1 MGSSLARVTDIA
13 SVTPALASGTHQPHD
28 ADDPFAIDPIL
39 VEVVRNG
46 TIESV
51 HHGRVAV
58 TAPDG
63 SLVRELGAV
72 FAPMYP
78 RSSSK
83 PMQAVGMVR
92 GGLDLPPDLLAL
104 VCASHSGEPFHV
116 EGVRR
121 ILAGAGL
128 SETDLQTPP
137 DWPIDDEAA
146 EGVIRAGGEKASI
159 TMNCSGKHA
168 GMLVTAKL
176 NGWPTDTYRDPDHPV
191 QLAILQTIDDL
202 AGEQA
207 SLPAI
212 DGCGAPLYA
221 VSLYGLARAFGR
233 IAAATDGAEAKIAEA
248 IRAYPQNVSG
258 TRRDELALHQAIP
271 GLIGKAGAE
280 AVYAVGL
287 PDGTGIAVKIS
298 DGSPRA
304 RAAAM
309 AATLQKL
316 GYQHPTLDEQ
326 AATPVLGHGRPVG
339 AILPVA
345 AVFERL

>member
-1 MGSSLARVTDIA
+1 MTDIA

-92 GGLDLPPDLLAL
+92 AGLDLAPDLLAL

-233 IAAATDGAEAKIAEA
+233 IAAATDGAEVKIAEA
-248 IRAYPQNVSG
+248 IRAHPENVSG
-258 TRRDELALHQAIP
+258 THRDELALHRAIP

-287 PDGTGIAVKIS
+287 PDGTGIAIKIS

-309 AATLQKL
+309 AATLRRL
-316 GYQHPTLDEQ
+316 GYEHPTLDDQ
-326 AATPVLGHGRPVG
+326 AATPVLGHGQPVG
-339 AILPVA
+339 AIRPVA
-345 AVFERL
+345 AAFERL

>member
-1 MGSSLARVTDIA
+1 MTADSATRHLPKT
-13 SVTPALASGTHQPHD
+13 
-28 ADDPFAIDPIL
+28 DDPFAIDPIL

-63 SLVRELGAV
+63 SLARELGAV

-92 GGLDLPPDLLAL
+92 AGLDLPPELLAL

-121 ILAGAGL
+121 ILADAGL
-128 SETDLQTPP
+128 TEADLQTPP
-137 DWPIDDEAA
+137 DWPIDEEAA
-146 EGVIRAGGEKASI
+146 HDVIRSGGDKASI

-168 GMLVTAKL
+168 GMLATAKL
-176 NGWPTDTYRDPDHPV
+176 NGWPTETYRDPDHPV

-207 SLPAI
+207 TLPAI

-221 VSLYGLARAFGR
+221 VSLHGLARAFGR
-233 IAAATDGAEAKIAEA
+233 IAAATDGAEAQVAEA
-248 IRAYPQNVSG
+248 IRAHPQNVSG
-258 TRRDELALHQAIP
+258 TRRDELALHRAIP

-287 PDGTGIAVKIS
+287 PDGTGVAVKIS

-309 AATLQKL
+309 AATLKKL
-316 GYQHPTLDEQ
+316 GYQHPTLDNQ
-326 AATPVLGHGRPVG
+326 AATPVLGHGQPVG
-339 AILPVA
+339 AIQPVA
-345 AVFERL
+345 ATFDGF